1 MYNYLKCKY
10 KLDISDIERDSIN
23 RDWEKIV
30 FITEPIDNKVGEF
43 LVRGNGELC
52 HNITEYE
59 KVDDDKIGE
68 PGVVWNGKEYAI
80 IKNTK
85 WERLDYTGSFDVKT
99 EVIGKKVDAGI
110 TINFEFNRGYV
121 VDHNVDIVLIDN
133 KERLEHDKKIKDLA
147 IKRVKRYNS
156 LHYRIYNKCIIT
168 PILKILEN
176 IRNIT
181 AWLQD
186 VIWKLEQ
193 KIKKPK

>member
-10 KLDISDIERDSIN
+10 KLDISDTERDSIN

-52 HNITEYE
+52 HNVTEYE

-68 PGVVWNGKEYAI
+68 PGVIWNGKEYAK
-80 IKNTK
+80 IKNTR
-85 WERLDYTGSFDVKT
+85 WDRLNFTGVIEVKT
-99 EVIGKKVDAGI
+99 EVISKKIDAGI
-110 TINFEFNRGYV
+110 TINFEFVKGYV
-121 VDHNVDIVLIDN
+121 VNHKVDIVLIDN
-133 KERLEHDKKIKDLA
+133 AERLEHDRKIKQLA
-147 IKRVKRYNS
+147 IKRAKVYNS
-156 LHYRIYNKCIIT
+156 LYYRIYNKCITT
-168 PILKILEN
+168 PILKILEK
-176 IRNIT
+176 IRSVT

>member
-10 KLDISDIERDSIN
+10 KLDISDTERDSIN

-52 HNITEYE
+52 HNVTEYE

-68 PGVVWNGKEYAI
+68 PGVIWNGKEYAK
-80 IKNTK
+80 IKNTR
-85 WERLDYTGSFDVKT
+85 WDRLNFTGVIEVKT
-99 EVIGKKVDAGI
+99 EVISKKIDAGI
-110 TINFEFNRGYV
+110 TINFEFVKGYV
-121 VDHNVDIVLIDN
+121 VNHKVDIVLIDN
-133 KERLEHDKKIKDLA
+133 TERLEHDRKIKQLA
-147 IKRVKRYNS
+147 IKRAKVYNS
-156 LHYRIYNKCIIT
+156 LYYRIYNKCITT
-168 PILKILEN
+168 PILKILEK
-176 IRNIT
+176 IRSVT